1 MISLSQDAAPRN
13 GFRTF
18 LILWSTQSLS
28 VVGSALT
35 FFAITIYLTQVLYPA
50 PEQRQALAAAL
61 SAVSLAHTVPLLLIT
76 PIAGAWADRADRKR
90 TMILADL
97 GNGLLSFALVGLIVS
112 GNLSMLSLVLLI
124 ALLSLCNAFHGSAFD
139 TAYSMMVPREQLP
152 RANGMMQTTWAL
164 SGIIAPGLSALIVS
178 LGGLRWGAPLAI
190 GLDGLTFFVAALVAS
205 LLAIP
210 SPKRAELSAERRAER
225 PSIWVD
231 VRFGARYIWQRRPL
245 LWLLG
250 TFALANMLL
259 SPGQLLLPL
268 ILKENLAADLLTRG
282 IAEENGLALLYT
294 ATSLGAVLS
303 GIVIS
308 TVWGGLKRRRVL
320 GVIIPMLVAGL
331 ANVLYGTTGLLYVGA
346 AVAFIGGMHV
356 PVSNA
361 HSQAIW
367 QTQVPF
373 ELQGRVFSIRRVIAQ
388 FTGPMMVGM
397 LGWAAGVFNAGTIM
411 AIMGGA
417 MALVALLQCFN
428 PVLMRVEETEYL
440 ESLATN
446 T

>member
-1 MISLSQDAAPRN
+1 APKN

-28 VVGSALT
+28 VMGSMLT

-61 SAVSLAHTVPLLLIT
+61 SAVSLAHAVPLLLIT
-76 PIAGAWADRADRKR
+76 PIAGAWADRNDRKR
-90 TMILADL
+90 TMVLADL
-97 GNGLLSFALVGLIVS
+97 GS
-112 GNLSMLSLVLLI
+112 
-124 ALLSLCNAFHGSAFD
+124 ALLSLALIGLILSGKLSLIPLVILIALASLCSAFHGAAFD
-139 TAYSMMVPREQLP
+139 TAYSMLVPREQLP

-164 SGIIAPGLSALIVS
+164 SGIVAPGLSALIIS
-178 LGGLRWGAPLAI
+178 LGGQRLGAPLAI
-190 GLDGLTFFVAALVAS
+190 GIDGASFVMAALVAS

-210 SPKRAELSAERRAER
+210 SPKRAELQADSRVKR

-259 SPGQLLLPL
+259 SPGQILVPLLL
-268 ILKENLAADLLTRG
+268 KDNLAVDLVARG
-282 IAEENGLALLYT
+282 ITEEKGLALLFT
-294 ATSLGAVLS
+294 AGSLGAVLS

-308 TVWGGLKRRRVL
+308 TVWGGLKQKRVF
-320 GVIIPMLVAGL
+320 GVIVPMIVAGL
-331 ANVLYGTTGLLYVGA
+331 ANLFYGSTSLLYVG
-346 AVAFIGGMHV
+346 VALAFLAGTHV
-356 PVSNA
+356 PVANA

-373 ELQGRVFSIRRVIAQ
+373 DLQGRVFSIRRVIAQ
-388 FTGPMMVGM
+388 FTAPLMTGV
-397 LGWAAGVFNAGTIM
+397 LGWAAGVFNAGTLM
-411 AIMGGA
+411 AVMGGV
-417 MALVALLQCFN
+417 MALFALLQCFN
-428 PVLMRVEETEYL
+428 PIMLRVEDQEYL
-440 ESLATN
+440 ESLAAN
-446 T
+446 S